1 MHTETTCHHLRDDL
15 RRHLDRMMINGE
27 RILITR
33 HGKPVA
39 ALVSPHDLRALETVE
54 NNRETLLRAR
64 QDAQLSEF
72 QEMKSALEGRGE
84 PR

>member
-1 MHTETTCHHLRDDL
+1 MYTETTCQQLRDDL
-15 RRHLDRMMINGE
+15 RRHLDQMMINGE

-64 QDAQLSEF
+64 QDAQLREF
-72 QEMKSALEGRGE
+72 QDMKNALEGRGE
-84 PR
+84 Q